1 MLFGWVELGS
11 AVNRFDELRVVAA
24 AAQMSLHAG
33 LDIVLGRMRIL
44 AEQADDA
51 HDHAGRAVTALHRV
65 GLDERGLQGMQ
76 PAIAFQ
82 PFDRGDLF
90 PLCETHGRTAGS
102 DGHTVEQDGAR
113 AALTFSAAILGAGK
127 IESFA

>member
-44 AEQADDA
+44 AEQADDS
-51 HDHAGRAVTALHRV
+51 HDHARCAVTALKCIMIHKGLLYRV
-65 GLDERGLQGMQ
+65 KLTIFSQT
-76 PAIAFQ
+76 
-82 PFDRGDLF
+82 FD
-90 PLCETHGRTAGS
+90 C
-102 DGHTVEQDGAR
+102 
-113 AALTFSAAILGAGK
+113 
-127 IESFA
+127 